1 MPNWSADAD
10 VRIEFKSWLFDV
22 NNLLAAV
29 ALLTIVPIRRELEF
43 SAHAFTFFPI
53 VGALIGLILVV
64 VDLALRPFL
73 PSLVTAALL
82 VALWA
87 LLTGGLHL
95 DGVSD
100 ACDALFAAA
109 SRERRL
115 EILRDVHVGSF
126 GAVGL
131 ILILLLKFA
140 ALNQVNPF
148 IFILAPVLA
157 RWAMV
162 YAAAY
167 PLARNTG
174 MGALFRDGL
183 TRRILTL
190 TTLFALIIVLSLG
203 MTAAAAWIVAVA
215 ASTLIARFAMSRLG
229 GLTGDIY
236 GLVCEGVEVSIL
248 VVSAALFS

>member
-1 MPNWSADAD
+1 M
-10 VRIEFKSWLFDV
+10 

-29 ALLTIVPIRRELEF
+29 ALLTIVPIRRKLEF
-43 SAHAFTFFPI
+43 SAHAFTYFPI
-53 VGALIGLILVV
+53 VGAFIGLVLAS
-64 VDLALRPFL
+64 VDLALRSFL
-73 PSLVTAALL
+73 PPLITAALL

-100 ACDALFAAA
+100 ACDALFAATT
-109 SRERRL
+109 RERRL
-115 EILRDVHVGSF
+115 EILRDVHIGSF

-131 ILILLLKFA
+131 FLMLLLKFV

-148 IFILAPVLA
+148 LLFLAPMLA

-162 YAAAY
+162 YAATY
-167 PLARNTG
+167 PLAKNTG
-174 MGALFRDGL
+174 MAALFRDGL

-190 TTLFALIIVLSLG
+190 ATLFTFIIALPLG
-203 MTAAAAWIVAVA
+203 MTTVGAWVVAVV
-215 ASTLIARFAMSRLG
+215 ASTLIARFAMARLG

-248 VVSAALFS
+248 VVGAAIYP